1 MSCKLLALII
11 ISNCPDIGRKVYYAL
26 LIMST
31 KPFLWQIFC
40 LMKSRIPRRL
50 LSSPCPC
57 NWKILSSSS
66 QFQIKSFLPLQLPLT
81 IGIASRYLHIKASK
95 TPIECEFES
104 ISDQQNN
111 LSFFKEYSFQS
122 TDVLIF
128 MLLLQLFV
136 YDLTDI
142 GWERLGLAFRL

>member
-81 IGIASRYLHIKASK
+81 IGIASRCLHIKASK
-95 TPIECEFES
+95 TPIECESES
-104 ISDQQNN
+104 ISDQQKN
-111 LSFFKEYSFQS
+111 LSFF
-122 TDVLIF
+122 LRI
-128 MLLLQLFV
+128 LNQLMFWYLCCCFNCLCMIWQILV
-136 YDLTDI
+136 END
-142 GWERLGLAFRL
+142 